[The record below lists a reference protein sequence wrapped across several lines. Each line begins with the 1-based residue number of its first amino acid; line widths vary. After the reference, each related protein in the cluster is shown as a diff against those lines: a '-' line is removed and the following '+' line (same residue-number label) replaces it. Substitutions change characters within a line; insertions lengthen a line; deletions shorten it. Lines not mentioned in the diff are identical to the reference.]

1 MENEETL
8 AQLRHDAGVLR
19 EKIDELKGRRISS
32 RPFSS
37 REWRILEDMLED
49 VEAEIRRIEK
59 RNEANLHKEMRD
71 SHESEDLF

>member
-19 EKIDELKGRRISS
+19 GKIGELKRRRLTS

-49 VEAEIRRIEK
+49 VEIEIRRIEK
-59 RNEANLHKEMRD
+59 RTDKE
-71 SHESEDLF
+71 EKQ